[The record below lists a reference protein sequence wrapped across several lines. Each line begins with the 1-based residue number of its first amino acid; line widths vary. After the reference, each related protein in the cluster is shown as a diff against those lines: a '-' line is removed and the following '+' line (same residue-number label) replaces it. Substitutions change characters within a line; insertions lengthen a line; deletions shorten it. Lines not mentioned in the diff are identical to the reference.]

1 MTIIEAINQI
11 NHLKPNNYTQQ
22 EKIFWLS
29 ELDGAVKAE
38 ILDAT
43 EEGRGIAFSGYDD
56 NSSLHTSLLI
66 PPPYDEI
73 YLFWLASRIDFWNSE
88 YDLYN
93 NSILM
98 FNTAFKAYHDHYNS
112 RNRPARAGGFHL

>member
-11 NHLKPNNYTQQ
+11 NHLRPNNYTQQ

-29 ELDGAVKAE
+29 ELDGVVKAE

-112 RNRPARAGGFHL
+112 RNGPARAGGFHL